1 MGFNLAVFKQCKELT
16 ILRLYG
22 NDTWRP
28 NVEPTYFPDVPENLV
43 KVNNNFNLFISC
55 LPDDGYKWTYGS
67 WLPEDNH
74 EARFRKLLNEDT
86 TPKRD
91 PYGKMPFLEEVFFHA
106 FYPYSELGKTFDW
119 MDYRDWQRITRY
131 IGTDAG
137 LENSAFKV
145 GMIRFLGNKFIMI
158 LIIFIVLF
166 KAAKLH
172 TESGGNAFYWSL
184 DGPSGNYQKKFS
196 TYGC

>member
-1 MGFNLAVFKQCKELT
+1 MGVKFTVFKQFKELT

-28 NVEPTYFPDVPENLV
+28 NVEATYFPDVPENLV

-55 LPDDGYKWTYGS
+55 LPDDGYKWAYGS
-67 WLPEDNH
+67 WLPENDH
-74 EARFRKLLNEDT
+74 EATFRKLLNEDT

-119 MDYRDWQRITRY
+119 KDYRDWQRITRY

-137 LENSAFKV
+137 LENSAFKA
-145 GMIRFLGNKFIMI
+145 GMISRFLRNRFPVV
-158 LIIFIVLF
+158 LINF
-166 KAAKLH
+166 
-172 TESGGNAFYWSL
+172 
-184 DGPSGNYQKKFS
+184 
-196 TYGC
+196 